1 LLYQKDR
8 ACSPELSQAVDI
20 LQVFLFSC
28 PFFHLIIHFNPRQ
41 LHPTAAS
48 NKRNDQT
55 DSKHLIQDHLIE
67 STKGHTNPTNT
78 TITMPARIVNKRRP
92 ASPLRVATAQV
103 TAITTNIGVD
113 GATIPDNT
121 TTTQVQDYAP
131 RDPRSRPIPIPKS
144 PYGGI
149 NPRARI
155 NQIEDLYARKRLAAL
170 NTAKGTTTTTNNNNR
185 SNHALTHAN
194 LATHNSLSGPN
205 VNTTAV
211 ATTNNQTKG
220 PTTRNPTTRALLS
233 SLTPLTPIV
242 RTAPATAPTTHT
254 PPPSGPRPTD
264 HYNGW
269 TPVVY
274 GGGKYATWVRTHPPA
289 VVEQAACKSDP
300 TPAQRSLSGLGSSH
314 DRAVKGILA
323 ARKTADE
330 LDRSK
335 VVREKREVLA
345 KEEAEAEKEEKEEF
359 ERREPVF
366 EGPEQEGCVCLK
378 QAGYWSEVKC
388 GRFCEL
394 V

>member
-1 LLYQKDR
+1 MFFKYFS
-8 ACSPELSQAVDI
+8 SPAL
-20 LQVFLFSC
+20 
-28 PFFHLIIHFNPRQ
+28 FFHLIIHFNPRQ
-41 LHPTAAS
+41 LHPIATS

-67 STKGHTNPTNT
+67 STKGHTNTTNT
-78 TITMPARIVNKRRP
+78 TITMRIVNKRRP
-92 ASPLRVATAQV
+92 ASPLRVPTAQV

-121 TTTQVQDYAP
+121 TTTQVQDHAP
-131 RDPRSRPIPIPKS
+131 RGPRSRPIPIPKS

-170 NTAKGTTTTTNNNNR
+170 NTANGTTNNNNR
-185 SNHALTHAN
+185 SNHAFTTAN

-205 VNTTAV
+205 VNTTA
-211 ATTNNQTKG
+211 ATTTNNQTKG
-220 PTTRNPTTRALLS
+220 PTTRNPTTRALLYG
-233 SLTPLTPIV
+233 LTPLTPIV
-242 RTAPATAPTTHT
+242 RTTPATA
-254 PPPSGPRPTD
+254 PTD

-345 KEEAEAEKEEKEEF
+345 KEEAEAEKKEKEEF

-366 EGPEQEGCVCLK
+366 EGPGQEGCVCLK
-378 QAGYWSEVKC
+378 QARYWSEVKC